1 MRVLIFGAGVIGR
14 IYAARFVSA
23 GHDVVVLSRGATAEQ
38 LRQTG
43 ITLRRGDRNFGTV
56 FPSIVVT
63 TDEAGPV
70 DIAFVTIRRDQVDA
84 ALPQLATLR
93 ARVVVSL
100 VNLPRGLDGLAEAVG
115 PARFVP
121 AFPGVAGNADRDGT
135 VTYLEVPQQPT
146 MVGVA
151 GTITADDAA
160 GLKDEVLALLRS
172 AEFPTATTRDM
183 SAWLQTHAIFIA
195 AFESAIASVSGDAAV
210 LAANRAAVRALVTAV
225 REGFSALEARGV
237 TATPSALRV
246 IFLRMPVW
254 FATSYWRR
262 QLGGELG
269 RLGLAPHATSTRHT
283 ELPALQEDVRALLAG
298 TDIPRLESI
307 FAAAN

>member
-1 MRVLIFGAGVIGR
+1 MRWWFCHGGA
-14 IYAARFVSA
+14 AAK
-23 GHDVVVLSRGATAEQ
+23 Q
-38 LRQTG
+38 LRHTG

-56 FPSIVVT
+56 FPSIVVN

-70 DIAFVTIRRDQVDA
+70 DIAFVTIRRDEVEA

-100 VNLPRGLDGLAEAVG
+100 VNLPCGLDGLAEAVG
-115 PARFVP
+115 PDRFVP

-135 VTYLEVPQQPT
+135 VTYLEVRQQPT
-146 MVGVA
+146 MVGMG
-151 GTITADDAA
+151 GTFVADDAA
-160 GLKDEVLALLRS
+160 GLRDEVLALLRS
-172 AEFPTATTRDM
+172 AEFPTATTPDM

-195 AFESAIASVSGDAAV
+195 AVESAIASVSGDVAV
-210 LAANRAAVRALVTAV
+210 LAANRAAVRALVKGV
-225 REGFSALEARGV
+225 REGFNALEARGV
-237 TATPSALRV
+237 TATPGALRV
-246 IFLRMPVW
+246 IFLRVPVW

-269 RLGLAPHATSTRHT
+269 RLGLAPHATSSRHT

-298 TDIPRLESI
+298 TDIPQLERI